1 MAQLWGLYSP
11 EPQPDNPCDGKM
23 HASLACVEK
32 SAASWEELADF
43 NRPLLLEMTTPQ
55 RFTASVLYL
64 GSTGRSAWVASD
76 RGVEPVGLAELG
88 PLWTG
93 KYSFLWHPPK
103 GFHRLL
109 RLGDKS
115 AVVARVAALF
125 ARLDGQDQ
133 PLTGPRFN
141 QALEQRV
148 RLFQREHGIADDGV
162 VGMQTLLKLNEALD
176 IDLSASRAR
185 RILQGNDVNGETG

>member
-1 MAQLWGLYSP
+1 
-11 EPQPDNPCDGKM
+11 M
-23 HASLACVEK
+23 HSSLACVEK
-32 SAASWEELADF
+32 SAATWEELGGFD
-43 NRPLLLEMTTPQ
+43 RPLLLEMITPE

-64 GSTGRSAWVASD
+64 GASGRSAWVASN
-76 RGVEPVGLAELG
+76 RGVEPVGFAELG

-103 GFHRLL
+103 GFHRPLG
-109 RLGDKS
+109 LGDKS

-162 VGMQTLLKLNEALD
+162 VGMQTLLKLNEALG
-176 IDLSASRAR
+176 IDLGASRAR
-185 RILQGNDVNGETG
+185 SILQGNGVDGETG